1 MKQLGVFEQHQRKIA
16 TATLRMTD
24 VGAAIM
30 GGMTK
35 DEARSFLRSIG
46 TTEKAIALLEATH

>member
-1 MKQLGVFEQHQRKIA
+1 MKTQLSIFEKHQKKIA
-16 TATLRMTD
+16 IATLKMHD

-35 DEARSFLRSIG
+35 EEARTFLRSIG
-46 TTEKAIALLEATH
+46 CKVDEGGTQ